1 MKKIWIL
8 LIGLLAGL
16 HLEAKENKDTNVAY
30 QDGNVRF
37 TVIDEGVIR
46 LEWHADAQFVDAASF
61 LAVNRTYDKADYRL
75 SESKNW
81 VEIATDKMVLKY
93 KKNSGRFSASN
104 LSIRSKNLTPAFQWK
119 PGDVNQGNLKG
130 TYRTLDG
137 YNGEIFVGNGNDN
150 GDHRPMPIEDGLL
163 STDGWTLLDDSKGL
177 LFDNSDWAW
186 VDQRK
191 GSDQDQDWYFMA
203 YGHDYKGA
211 LKDFTVLRV
220 RYLCLHVMLSVTG
233 GPDIGAIQTTS
244 CATWSTSSKR
254 IRFRWMCWL

>member
-37 TVIDEGVIR
+37 AVIDEGVIR

-93 KKNSGRFSASN
+93 KKNSGRF
-104 LSIRSKNLTPAFQWK
+104 QH
-119 PGDVNQGNLKG
+119 
-130 TYRTLDG
+130 RT
-137 YNGEIFVGNGNDN
+137 
-150 GDHRPMPIEDGLL
+150 
-163 STDGWTLLDDSKGL
+163 
-177 LFDNSDWAW
+177 
-186 VDQRK
+186 
-191 GSDQDQDWYFMA
+191 
-203 YGHDYKGA
+203 
-211 LKDFTVLRV
+211 
-220 RYLCLHVMLSVTG
+220 
-233 GPDIGAIQTTS
+233 
-244 CATWSTSSKR
+244 
-254 IRFRWMCWL
+254 